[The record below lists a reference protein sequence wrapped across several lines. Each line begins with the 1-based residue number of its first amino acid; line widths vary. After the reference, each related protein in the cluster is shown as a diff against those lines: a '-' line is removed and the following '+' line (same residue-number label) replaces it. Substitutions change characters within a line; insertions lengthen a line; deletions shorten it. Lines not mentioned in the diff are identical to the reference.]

1 MTSPLPIAPSG
12 GGGYLLPAG
21 YLSTQGSQIV
31 DAAGTPVRMASIGW
45 NQGFDTIPA
54 SVAAMK
60 AAGFNTIRVSW
71 VNATLSSDL
80 QRIDQI
86 VAAAQANGLKVILDN
101 HTNEP
106 GSGPQDN
113 YGAQQKNGLWYD
125 VGGASDGTDGG
136 GNQGHTTD
144 AQFLKDWVTVAQ
156 HYAGNST
163 VAGFD
168 LRNEPL
174 EYGDSTWGDGNLNT
188 DIRLMYQRVG
198 NAIQAVN
205 PGPLIIAEGPQN
217 YSANLAG
224 TGPAPW
230 GDLSLAGSKPVT
242 LNVSNKVVY
251 SVHDYPQEIS
261 GWAQDSGAAKV
272 AAMNADWGYLVT
284 QNIAPVWIGEMGSSM
299 QGSTDAAWSQTLV
312 DYMNGKYAAQGGP
325 SVTGNQQGVSG
336 DWWAWGNLPGQ
347 YPDGTLN
354 ADGSLKADQA
364 AVYSQIRYKP
374 SSVPTTPP
382 PTPQSPSADNTVIT
396 GPGKT
401 IVGAQSNVWTIT
413 AGGQVA
419 VNGTTDTTTSNVIEL
434 AYEKGLVW
442 QESASKVWWSK
453 TLPTDTW
460 GPAAGTTIS
469 PVPVVVVPPKIVQS
483 PDNTVILPGS
493 TAAITD
499 AAGNKWTINAAG
511 QVAVNGTADTT
522 TSGVAALAYE
532 KGLIWQENK
541 SNLWWSKTLP
551 TDAWGPAAGTATSP
565 VPVVV
570 VVPPKP
576 VPSPDNTVIP
586 AGSTAAITD
595 AAGNKWTITAAGQ
608 VAVNGVADAT
618 TSGVAALAYEKGLIW
633 QENKSN
639 LWWSKTLPTDA
650 WGPAAGTA
658 TSPVPVV
665 VPPKPVPSADNTVIH
680 AGSTAAILD
689 AALNKWTINAGGQV
703 AVNGVADTG
712 TSNVTMLAYE
722 KGLVWQE
729 NKSNLWWSKTLPTDA
744 WGPAA
749 GTATSPVKVAIS
761 VLTSAGQNQTISA
774 SAAGTTLNG
783 GDTFTFS
790 GPGVGNVVLG
800 TANETLRFTGMT
812 KVTVSGGSGQVTL
825 TADAGANTF
834 LLGKG
839 AMDVTGGIGADAY
852 VLHNSTGALTI
863 EDFSTAKGDTLTI
876 DASLKSAMKMGS
888 DGHGGTLITFTGATE
903 TVDLKGVAT
912 LPSTAIH
919 WV

>member
-1 MTSPLPIAPSG
+1 MTSPLPITPSG

-71 VNATLSSDL
+71 VNATMSSDL

-113 YGAQQKNGLWYD
+113 YGAQQHNGLWYD

-144 AQFLKDWVTVAQ
+144 AQFLNDWVTVAQ

-174 EYGDSTWGDGNLNT
+174 EYGGDSTWGDGNYNT
-188 DIRLMYQRVG
+188 DIRMMYQRVG

-217 YSANLAG
+217 YSANAAG

-242 LNVSNKVVY
+242 LSVSNKVVY

-261 GWAQDSGAAKV
+261 GWGQDSGAAKV

-312 DYMNGKYAAQGGP
+312 DYMNGKNAAQGGP

-364 AVYSQIRYKP
+364 AVWSQILYRP

-382 PTPQSPSADNTVIT
+382 LAPQPSSPDNTVIT
-396 GPGKT
+396 GPGQT
-401 IVGAQSNVWTIT
+401 IIGAQSNVWTIT

-460 GPAAGTTIS
+460 GPAAGTTTS
-469 PVPVVVVPPKIVQS
+469 PVPVIVVPPKIVQS
-483 PDNTVILPGS
+483 PDNTVIHFGN
-493 TAAITD
+493 TAIVD

-511 QVAVNGTADTT
+511 QVVVNGVADTG
-522 TSGVAALAYE
+522 TSNVAAMAYE
-532 KGLIWQENK
+532 KGLIWQKNT
-541 SNLWWSKTLP
+541 SNIWWSKTLP
-551 TDAWGPAAGTATSP
+551 TDAWGPAAGTTTSP

-570 VVPPKP
+570 
-576 VPSPDNTVIP
+576 
-586 AGSTAAITD
+586 
-595 AAGNKWTITAAGQ
+595 
-608 VAVNGVADAT
+608 
-618 TSGVAALAYEKGLIW
+618 
-633 QENKSN
+633 
-639 LWWSKTLPTDA
+639 
-650 WGPAAGTA
+650 
-658 TSPVPVV
+658 
-665 VPPKPVPSADNTVIH
+665 PKPVPSADNTVIH

-689 AALNKWTINAGGQV
+689 AALNKWTINAAGQV

-712 TSNVTMLAYE
+712 TSNVAMLAYE

-749 GTATSPVKVAIS
+749 GTATSPVKAAIS
-761 VLTSAGQNQTISA
+761 VLTSAGQTQTISA

-812 KVTVSGGSGQVTL
+812 KVTVSGGSGQVTV

-834 LLGKG
+834 VLGKG

-876 DASLKSAMKMGS
+876 DATLKSAMKMGS

-903 TVDLKGVAT
+903 TVDLKGVAA